1 MSSSTTYYPQLTSLI
16 SPDHLPEELSFLK
29 GSLSDLLGNIFIK
42 DIQFVNSPSGNGKG
56 FVLILKSFIRLEV
69 GIPGTGMS
77 ILLNA
82 PSQLDPDPNSTDIPI
97 SVEYTME
104 IYKEVPDFSFTTF
117 ASSPQDIF
125 YLLQNIFSLQDT
137 ELLNQTLKLFVT
149 DGKVDSNHK
158 CTIWLS

>member
-16 SPDHLPEELSFLK
+16 SPDDLPEELSFLK
-29 GSLSDLLGNIFIK
+29 GSLSALLDNIFIK

-69 GIPGTGMS
+69 DIPGTGMS

-125 YLLQNIFSLQDT
+125 YLLQNVFSLQDT
-137 ELLNQTLKLFVT
+137 ELLNQTLKLFVPNQNINT
-149 DGKVDSNHK
+149 FVE
-158 CTIWLS
+158 